1 MNEHQI
7 GELFNTSDE
16 AADASGPDI
25 RPNPIYLILKMPVI
39 IASFFCARVYMYII
53 LNPPSIFNEPMG
65 PNGILRRSVTALPR
79 HLSQFAKFEHMT
91 TYMLY
96 FPRY

>member
-1 MNEHQI
+1 
-7 GELFNTSDE
+7 
-16 AADASGPDI
+16 
-25 RPNPIYLILKMPVI
+25 
-39 IASFFCARVYMYII
+39 MYII
-53 LNPPSIFNEPMG
+53 LNLPSIFNEPMG
-65 PNGILRRSVTALPR
+65 SNGILRRSVTALPR